1 MSDRVIKHVPP
12 RPQGVLV
19 VVSAHPVD
27 TRSAKEVRAKVV
39 VRDETGAEFSFVA
52 KAVPRQLTPFYR

>member
-1 MSDRVIKHVPP
+1 MSDKTLKYVAPKPK
-12 RPQGVLV
+12 GVLV

-27 TRSAKEVRAKVV
+27 TRSAKEVRARVV

-52 KAVPRQLTPFYR
+52 KATPRQLSPFYR